1 MNTSVVATKLAVR
14 STRTSQMMGIGHNR
28 AARAITQPPRTGG
41 AYDVLAETLRAMR
54 LAGSVFMDA
63 RFTEPFGVVSPDQFD
78 AGTPLAHL
86 RHISV
91 FHLIARGRCT
101 VEIATGERHTAA
113 AGDVLLL
120 PFAAA
125 HKFWSGDYTEMAFAP
140 DIMRPGPLQGMYSIT
155 HGGGGEET
163 RMVCGFI
170 ESSEFLH
177 APVLRSLPPLLIER
191 TSDDRVSAAITST
204 VGDILALADL
214 AVPGTELI
222 LGRLMELL
230 FIEVVRHF
238 ASHLPCNAH
247 GWFAALNEPIVG
259 RALQAVHEAPARRWT
274 VDDLAR
280 TVGTSRTVLTERF
293 NALIGQAPIEYVT
306 KWRMQLAAERLR
318 HGSDAIANIA
328 ADVGYESEAAFN
340 RAFKRVT
347 GMTPGNWRH
356 GA

>member
-1 MNTSVVATKLAVR
+1 MNRPIVDARFAAQWSRRSAASLANQPADR
-14 STRTSQMMGIGHNR
+14 ALPTTLSRMGC
-28 AARAITQPPRTGG
+28 T
-41 AYDVLAETLRAMR
+41 YDVLGETLRAMR
-54 LAGSVFMDA
+54 LEGSVFMDG
-63 RFTEPFGVVSPDQFD
+63 RFTEPFGVISPDQFD
-78 AGTPLAHL
+78 PGTPLARL

-91 FHLIARGRCT
+91 FHLIARGSCT
-101 VEIATGERHTAA
+101 LEIATGERRTIS
-113 AGDVLLL
+113 AGDILLL

-125 HKFWSGDYTEMAFAP
+125 HKFWSGDFREMAFAP
-140 DIMRPGPLQGMYSIT
+140 DLMRAGPLQGMFTID
-155 HGGGGEET
+155 HGGGGDMT

-177 APVLRSLPPLLIER
+177 APVLRSLPPLLVER
-191 TSDDRVSAAITST
+191 SGDDQVSAAITST
-204 VGDILALADL
+204 VQQILALADL
-214 AVPGTELI
+214 AVPGTELM

-230 FIEVVRHF
+230 FVEVVRRF
-238 ASHLPCNAH
+238 ASRLPSDAN

-259 RALQAVHEAPARRWT
+259 RALQAVHKSPAQRWT

-306 KWRMQLAAERLR
+306 SWRMQLAAERLR
-318 HGSDAIANIA
+318 HSSDAIATIA

-347 GMTPGNWRH
+347 GVTPGVWRT
-356 GA
+356 GI